1 MSPLLIS
8 LFIPFFAGLMTTIG
22 YLPTYI
28 SKKHQEKVLAYSLS
42 FSAGIMITV
51 SIFSLLPEAK
61 ELLRYY
67 QESTWNLYFFFLLG
81 IIFSRRMDH
90 FLENQE
96 KNAKLYQLGI
106 FSVFTLILHNIPE
119 GITTF
124 LTTTSNLKLGVS
136 LSIAIALHNIPE
148 GIIIAIPLFYATN
161 NRKKAFFYTFIA
173 GFSELLGAIIA
184 CIFLKEYFSL
194 SLLGIL
200 LSITSGIMIDISIRE
215 LLPNA
220 FHYGKLKE
228 CGTGILL
235 GSIIMLFCIFIF
247 KI

>member
-119 GITTF
+119 GI
-124 LTTTSNLKLGVS
+124 
-136 LSIAIALHNIPE
+136 
-148 GIIIAIPLFYATN
+148 IIAIPLFYATN

-200 LSITSGIMIDISIRE
+200 LSITSGIMINISIRE